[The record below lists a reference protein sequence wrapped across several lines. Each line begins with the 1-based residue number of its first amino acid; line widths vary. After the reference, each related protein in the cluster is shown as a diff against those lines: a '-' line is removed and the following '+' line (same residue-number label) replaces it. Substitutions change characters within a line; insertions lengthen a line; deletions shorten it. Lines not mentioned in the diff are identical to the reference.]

1 MLQNAALGRDENQK
15 LQLISRRL
23 HKNTLHSIQPATSE
37 SPKKAAAQLQEI
49 LGVLVFDATGTCL
62 QGHTQLVH
70 ECRSLHIIIQRV
82 PTINFHNGS
91 RVIKRDTKYYLLTL
105 TVISG
110 NCFINLNLCSEASLS
125 APLPAPWFAAA
136 AASGA
141 FVPAAAAAPLLSL

>member
-1 MLQNAALGRDENQK
+1 MLQNVASGRDENQK

-23 HKNTLHSIQPATSE
+23 HKNTLHSIEPATSK
-37 SPKKAAAQLQEI
+37 SPEKAAAQLQEI
-49 LGVLVFDATGTCL
+49 LGVWGFDVTGTCL

-91 RVIKRDTKYYLLTL
+91 MVIKRDTKYHLLTL

-136 AASGA
+136 AAASGA
-141 FVPAAAAAPLLSL
+141 VVPAAAAPLLSL